1 MSDSVFPIT
10 ITVPAEAAGQRLD
23 QFLAAQL
30 PDTSRARVQLL
41 LEEEKALV
49 NGKPSKPSLKLKGG
63 ETITILG
70 DPTPPPLRAM
80 AEDIPLDIIY
90 EDDDLAVINKPAGMM
105 VHAGAGAT
113 DDDRNRGT
121 LVNALLH
128 RFAQL
133 SEVGGETRPG
143 IVHRLDKETS
153 GLILVARND
162 VAHRNLAKQFSG
174 REVKKRYV
182 ALVHGWP
189 ERPRGTISAEI
200 SRDAIRRIRMT
211 TRGSGGRTAV
221 THYEVRERIDS
232 PYGKFALVD
241 VRIETGRTHQIRV
254 HMASIGHPV
263 VGDTLYG
270 AAGVLRSSA
279 APRKGSRKRSRRR
292 TRGEMPSR
300 PRLSREHCASIATS
314 CMPPRSSCRIRAP
327 ASRYRLLLRFL
338 RNSPA
343 SWRSCAARNS
353 YNENLHARSLH
364 SSSDRFTH
372 LRLRCP
378 GRHAAAS
385 AVRTVGH
392 EVSAEAGCAAGERRS
407 GTNASSGT
415 NRRAR
420 DVCRPAPSGNASAA
434 PQTPPP
440 APADTQAKPRF
451 ESGYAGQ
458 RRPGGE

>member
-10 ITVPAEAAGQRLD
+10 ITASADAAGQRLD

-70 DPTPPPLRAM
+70 DAVPPPLRAM
-80 AEDIPLDIIY
+80 AEDIPLEVIY
-90 EDDDLAVINKPAGMM
+90 EDEDLAVINKPAGMM

-153 GLILVARND
+153 GLILVAANEA
-162 VAHRNLAKQFSG
+162 AHRNLAKQFSG
-174 REVKKRYV
+174 REVKKRYI

-189 ERPRGTISAEI
+189 ERPRGTINAEI

-211 TRGSGGRTAV
+211 TRGSGGRSAV
-221 THYEVRERIDS
+221 THYEVCERLDS
-232 PYGKFALVD
+232 SYGKFALVD

-270 AAGVLRSSA
+270 AASVLRSAA
-279 APRKGSRKRSRRR
+279 APRKASRKRSAAERDAVAPDAQP
-292 TRGEMPSR
+292 GAL
-300 PRLSREHCASIATS
+300 RLN
-314 CMPPRSSCRIRAP
+314 
-327 ASRYRLLLRFL
+327 
-338 RNSPA
+338 RNF
-343 SWRSCAARNS
+343 
-353 YNENLHARSLH
+353 LHAASVELTHPRTGQPLS
-364 SSSDRFTH
+364 FT
-372 LRLRCP
+372 
-378 GRHAAAS
+378 
-385 AVRTVGH
+385 
-392 EVSAEAGCAAGERRS
+392 
-407 GTNASSGT
+407 
-415 NRRAR
+415 
-420 DVCRPAPSGNASAA
+420 APLPDELTGFME
-434 PQTPPP
+434 
-440 APADTQAKPRF
+440 KL
-451 ESGYAGQ
+451 
-458 RRPGGE
+458 RRPQQL

>member
-1 MSDSVFPIT
+1 MSDSAFPIT
-10 ITVPAEAAGQRLD
+10 ISVPAEAAGQRLD
-23 QFLAAQL
+23 QFLATQI

-41 LEEEKALV
+41 LEEGKALV
-49 NGKPSKPSLKLKGG
+49 NGAQSKPSLKLRGG
-63 ETITILG
+63 ENITILG
-70 DPTPPPLRAM
+70 DPTPAPLRAI

-133 SEVGGETRPG
+133 SAVGGETRPG

-174 REVKKRYV
+174 REVKKRYI

-189 ERPRGTISAEI
+189 ERPRGTISTVI

-279 APRKGSRKRSRRR
+279 APRKASRKRNA
-292 TRGEMPSR
+292 
-300 PRLSREHCASIATS
+300 REHEASTV
-314 CMPPRSSCRIRAP
+314 AP
-327 ASRYRLLLRFL
+327 EVQPGA
-338 RNSPA
+338 
-343 SWRSCAARNS
+343 
-353 YNENLHARSLH
+353 
-364 SSSDRFTH
+364 
-372 LRLRCP
+372 LRLNRNFL
-378 GRHAAAS
+378 HAAA
-385 AVRTVGH
+385 VELPHPRTAQPLLFTAPLP
-392 EVSAEAGCAAGERRS
+392 AELTSFLE
-407 GTNASSGT
+407 
-415 NRRAR
+415 
-420 DVCRPAPSGNASAA
+420 
-434 PQTPPP
+434 
-440 APADTQAKPRF
+440 KL
-451 ESGYAGQ
+451 
-458 RRPGGE
+458 RRP

>member
-1 MSDSVFPIT
+1 VSDSAFPIT
-10 ITVPAEAAGQRLD
+10 ISVPADAAGQRLD
-23 QFLAAQL
+23 QYLVTQI

-49 NGKPSKPSLKLKGG
+49 NGKPSKASLKLKGG
-63 ETITILG
+63 ETITVMG

-162 VAHRNLAKQFSG
+162 VAHRHLGKQFSS
-174 REVKKRYV
+174 RQVKKRYI

-189 ERPRGTISAEI
+189 ERPRSTISAEI

-279 APRKGSRKRSRRR
+279 APRKGSRKR
-292 TRGEMPSR
+292 TAAE
-300 PRLSREHCASIATS
+300 REAEREPGSGD
-314 CMPPRSSCRIRAP
+314 
-327 ASRYRLLLRFL
+327 
-338 RNSPA
+338 
-343 SWRSCAARNS
+343 AAANAQS
-353 YNENLHARSLH
+353 QPGA
-364 SSSDRFTH
+364 
-372 LRLRCP
+372 LRLNRNFL
-378 GRHAAAS
+378 HAAA
-385 AVRTVGH
+385 VELTHPRTGQPLSLTAPLPR
-392 EVSAEAGCAAGERRS
+392 ELTSFLEKL
-407 GTNASSGT
+407 
-415 NRRAR
+415 
-420 DVCRPAPSGNASAA
+420 RP
-434 PQTPPP
+434 PQ
-440 APADTQAKPRF
+440 QL
-451 ESGYAGQ
+451 
-458 RRPGGE
+458 